1 MIKDLNIPIE
11 RDRLWMDENV
21 VYEQVPGWCGH
32 VTHNLRMSVI
42 YHDVDFRHAN
52 YPCVVWVTGGGW
64 KWVDVQAYLPN
75 LVDIAQA
82 GYVLASVEYQCSND
96 AVFPEAIK
104 QIKSAVRYLRTNA
117 ERYRINSNCI
127 GIMGESSG
135 GYLASMVGLTNGN
148 SLFESGSFLN
158 QSSSVQAVCS
168 WYTPTMLE
176 TLAIES
182 SDTSAEL
189 DQNLGELLN
198 RFLNVKV
205 CENLEKAREADPL
218 FYIKPPI
225 PPFLLLHGTKDTL
238 VPIECTERLYMAL
251 QKAGAEVDYYRI
263 RGADHADYPFFQPK
277 LMALVTQ
284 FFNKYLT

>member
-21 VYEQVPGWCGH
+21 VYEQVSGWCKH

-42 YHDVDFRHAN
+42 YHDLEFRDAN
-52 YPCVVWVTGGGW
+52 YPCIIWITGGGW

-96 AVFPEAIK
+96 AVFPEEIK

-135 GYLASMVGLTNGN
+135 GYLASMVGLTNEN

-189 DQNLGELLN
+189 DQTLGELLN